1 MDKIETAESEAEEVK
16 VTMLENANGEGQLKN
31 VNQKAEKPQSTK
43 KICKESAAK
52 QKGNQKMEFLWANKG
67 LVATVLI
74 SAVVIFTVVVAML
87 VTKETEGHSHSE
99 VYNATEIP

>member
-1 MDKIETAESEAEEVK
+1 MDKIETAKSEAEEVK
-16 VTMLENANGEGQLKN
+16 VTMLENANGAGKPKN

-52 QKGNQKMEFLWANKG
+52 QKGNGKMEYLRANKG

-87 VTKETEGHSHSE
+87 VNKETEGHSHSE
-99 VYNATEIP
+99 VHNATEIP